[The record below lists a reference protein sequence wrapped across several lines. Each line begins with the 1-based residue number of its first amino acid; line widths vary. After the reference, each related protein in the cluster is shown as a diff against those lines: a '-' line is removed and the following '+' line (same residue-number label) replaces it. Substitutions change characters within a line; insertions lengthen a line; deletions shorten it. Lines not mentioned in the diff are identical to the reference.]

1 MGFLQARILEW
12 VAMSS
17 SRGYFESR
25 SPALRQIL
33 YQFSHQESPPHF
45 LFHFLMVKV
54 IQGFYGGS
62 VVKTPPANAGD
73 MSLIPGL
80 GRSPG
85 EGNDNL
91 LQYSCLGN
99 PTDRRL
105 VGYIVHEVAKELDMT

>member
-1 MGFLQARILEW
+1 
-12 VAMSS
+12 MSS

-73 MSLIPGL
+73 MSLITGL